1 MVSMVDFAR
10 TNRIPLVGGWG
21 AWARA
26 GGLLSFGPNTDEMA
40 RHAADYVDRI
50 IKGTKPS
57 DLPVQQPSRF
67 ELVINTKAAKAIGI
81 EVPPT
86 LLARADEIIE

>member
-1 MVSMVDFAR
+1 M
-10 TNRIPLVGGWG
+10 G

-26 GGLLSFGPNTDEMA
+26 GGLLSFGPNTEEMA
-40 RHAADYVDRI
+40 RHAADYVD
-50 IKGTKPS
+50 KFVNGTKPS
-57 DLPVQQPSRF
+57 DLPVLQPTKF

-86 LLARADEIIE
+86 LLARANEIIE